1 MLDSLALSR
10 LSFSL
15 PLFSCFLDFVGKST
29 REDEKR
35 GRGRQDGASGGS
47 EREREREREE
57 KREREKRERETASA
71 STWRAWTKDWQACRC
86 QAGRVVKKTVVAL

>member
-47 EREREREREE
+47 ERERERERERRE
-57 KREREKRERETASA
+57 EREREERETASA